1 MELEDYHSIDIQD
14 HNIQEVDSKLNLQPI
29 IQDAI
34 KAPSSSK
41 ANEQLTND
49 NDNRSSDDDDIINSG
64 YMRRCCT
71 NITCNGHVAS
81 CVIRDCN
88 DNSYALL
95 FKLMTFIFIL
105 ILVFILTRSVFE
117 IPDFIERMVMIF
129 KSK

>member
-1 MELEDYHSIDIQD
+1 MELEEHPIEVQD
-14 HNIQEVDSKLNLQPI
+14 VQEVDSKLNLQPI

-34 KAPSSSK
+34 KTPSSCK
-41 ANEQLTND
+41 ANEQLTSD

-81 CVIRDCN
+81 IVIRDCN
-88 DNSYALL
+88 DSCHVLI

-105 ILVFILTRSVFE
+105 CLVLILTRTIFE
-117 IPDFIERMVMIF
+117 IPEFIEKIVKLFR
-129 KSK
+129 